1 MRYGLGWDLD
11 CSIIISS
18 TSLSGNLKW
27 YRTNV
32 YFPITKEGSFLALPN
47 QSIRPKYKNG
57 AWRFSACSN
66 PISRPLPLKVPAYKV
81 LFQCRQALNSS
92 HNNCTLPYTIL
103 HKSFSVYIIYM
114 SLQQNSK
121 NVPNSCVIHCIYSYT
136 WESFIIRQLL
146 HEQGRFYNID
156 YRLLYIE
163 ILSNRSTTSFIVG
176 GSP

>member
-1 MRYGLGWDLD
+1 MCYELCWDLD
-11 CSIIISS
+11 CLIIISS
-18 TSLSGNLKW
+18 TSLSGDLIW
-27 YRTNV
+27 YHTNV
-32 YFPITKEGSFLALPN
+32 YFPITKVGLFFAPPN
-47 QSIRPKYKNG
+47 QSIRLKDNSG

-92 HNNCTLPYTIL
+92 HNNCTLLYTIL

-114 SLQQNSK
+114 SLPWNSK

-136 WESFIIRQLL
+136 WESFIISQILP
-146 HEQGRFYNID
+146 EQGRFYNID
-156 YRLLYIE
+156 YLLLYIE